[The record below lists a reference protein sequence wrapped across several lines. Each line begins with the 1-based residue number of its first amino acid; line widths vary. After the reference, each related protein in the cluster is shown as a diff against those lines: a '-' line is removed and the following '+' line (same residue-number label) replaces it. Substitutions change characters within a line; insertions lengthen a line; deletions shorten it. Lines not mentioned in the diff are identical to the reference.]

1 MRLFIGI
8 FLVGLSCSSVA
19 ADQAQFSQC
28 LVTMQQRAAA
38 EGISSE
44 MIDTVIPGLE
54 FQARVIELDR
64 SQPEFTQ
71 LFADYFGKRV
81 SQIRIDKGRALN
93 EELGGFLADLT
104 RQYGIPGHYLV
115 AFWGLETNFGSYLG
129 GMPTLDSLVTLACDP
144 RRSEFFTAE
153 FLLALELME
162 REELLAQ
169 DMKGSWAGAVGHMQF
184 MPSNYLRYAID
195 GDGDDKIDLWN
206 SRRDALASGAN
217 FLSQLGWN
225 REQRWGREVQLP
237 VDYNF
242 SQAVQQQPLL
252 DWNEQGLQ
260 KPGGNALPV
269 VVEMEARL
277 VVPAGHTGPAFLVYD
292 NFEVIMRWNRSTS
305 YALSVGH
312 LADRIAGAGA
322 LHRALPS
329 DQPRLHRSD
338 VVQLQELLLAKGF
351 EVGEIDGLLG
361 PASRAALSAFQMG
374 AGLIGDGFPDRN
386 TLAELGVGDYQSSGG
401 QHQ

>member
-1 MRLFIGI
+1 LRLLFSI

-19 ADQAQFSQC
+19 ADQAEFSQC
-28 LVTMQQRAAA
+28 LVGMQQRAAA
-38 EGISSE
+38 EGVSSE
-44 MIDTVIPGLE
+44 TVNTVIPRLE

-71 LFADYFGKRV
+71 SFADYFGKRV
-81 SQIRIDKGRALN
+81 SQTRIEQGRALN
-93 EELGGFLADLT
+93 REFGGFLADLT
-104 RQYGIPGHYLV
+104 HQYGIPGQYLV

-144 RRSEFFTAE
+144 RRSEFFTTE
-153 FLLALELME
+153 FLLALKLME
-162 REELLAQ
+162 REELLAE
-169 DMKGSWAGAVGHMQF
+169 DMKGSWAGAVGHTQF

-195 GDGDDKIDLWN
+195 GDGDGKIDLWN
-206 SRRDALASGAN
+206 SRRDALASAAN

-237 VDYNF
+237 VGYDF
-242 SQAVQQQPLL
+242 SRAGQQQPLI
-252 DWNEQGLQ
+252 DWKEQGLQ
-260 KPGGNALPV
+260 KPGGSALPV
-269 VVEMEARL
+269 VAGMEAQL

-312 LADRIAGAGA
+312 LADRIAGAGP
-322 LHRALPS
+322 LYQALPS
-329 DQPRLHRSD
+329 NQPRLHRSE
-338 VVQLQELLLAKGF
+338 VIQLQELLLAKGF

-361 PASRAALSAFQMG
+361 PASRAALREFQMD
-374 AGLIGDGFPDRN
+374 AGLIGDGFPDQK
-386 TLAELGVGDYQSSGG
+386 TLAKLRVGDYQ
-401 QHQ
+401 